1 MNLANEIRIM
11 SDGGYKIRNKKEVHF
26 ITFAVVEWV
35 DVFARREYRDIVIE
49 SLKYCQK
56 DKGLL
61 LHGWCIMSNHVHLI
75 ASAKNEDLSNILRDF
90 KKFTS
95 KRIIG
100 AIEKNEHE
108 SRKDWML
115 AIFKSQA
122 QKNSHNSHYQFWRQD
137 NQPMELYSPGFTV
150 QKLNYVHNNP
160 VEAGLVD
167 KPEDYLYSS
176 ARSYIQAGRPG
187 LLEVLKI

>member
-1 MNLANEIRIM
+1 MNLTNEIRIM

-26 ITFAVVEWV
+26 ITFAVVESV

-95 KRIIG
+95 KR
-100 AIEKNEHE
+100 
-108 SRKDWML
+108 
-115 AIFKSQA
+115 
-122 QKNSHNSHYQFWRQD
+122 
-137 NQPMELYSPGFTV
+137 
-150 QKLNYVHNNP
+150 
-160 VEAGLVD
+160 
-167 KPEDYLYSS
+167 
-176 ARSYIQAGRPG
+176 
-187 LLEVLKI
+187 LLELLKRTNMKAEKTGCWPYSNRKLKKIATTPITNFGDKTTNPWNYILLASLCKN